1 MAEPLKFV
9 EGYDA
14 SLGVVFVC
22 HPNGKIHQWRR
33 EETKLANTE
42 SSAPERNSWLAA
54 EGPNP
59 LWLGQAAD
67 KSSSLPRKRP
77 PAEIKKDCSPFTL
90 AFGSAAN
97 RF

>member
-42 SSAPERNSWLAA
+42 SSAPE
-54 EGPNP
+54 
-59 LWLGQAAD
+59 
-67 KSSSLPRKRP
+67 
-77 PAEIKKDCSPFTL
+77 KK
-90 AFGSAAN
+90 
-97 RF
+97 